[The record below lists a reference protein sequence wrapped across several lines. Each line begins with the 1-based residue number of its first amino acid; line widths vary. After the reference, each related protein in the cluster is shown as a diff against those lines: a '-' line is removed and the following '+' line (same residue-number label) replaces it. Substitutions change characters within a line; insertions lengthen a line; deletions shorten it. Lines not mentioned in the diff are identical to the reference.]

1 MERGLFYK
9 MTMIT
14 NNINQD
20 RRRGEG
26 GCAGQWAARNV
37 LVQLY
42 TSEVGAQ
49 KIELG
54 YLMIMHNITPV

>member
-20 RRRGEG
+20 RRRREG
-26 GCAGQWAARNV
+26 GGQWARNV

-54 YLMIMHNITPV
+54 YLMIMHNITHV